1 MSAVT
6 DAPDKIRQWREH
18 PAQMVREL
26 FGAKPDPWQDEVL
39 EAFPHHQRLAMRACK
54 NPGKTCTEAWLGW
67 NYLLTR
73 PHPKI
78 LATSMTGENLADGLW
93 AEVAWWQKKSK
104 VLQREFTWTR
114 TRIFANSHPETWWM
128 SARTWPKTASA
139 EQQADTLAGLHADYT
154 LAIID
159 ECGAVPVPVLIA
171 AEAMLGSG
179 KEGHVLIG
187 GNTNTK
193 EGILYEACVTNRA
206 KWHVITVTG
215 DPDDPRRSTR
225 VDINWARDLIARY
238 GRSDPFVMVNVLGEF
253 PSGSSNSLVSLDDI
267 RAAQNRNY
275 RESDIARFPRII
287 SVDVAFEGVD
297 LSIVMRRQ
305 GPVLYPW
312 RRYRNIEPHI
322 GAGIVAREW
331 LDWDANACMI
341 DSTGGYGAAWI
352 SHLKLTG
359 RHPIAVNFAQRA
371 NDDLQFYNKR
381 AEMHWLGAQWIKEE
395 GMLPPDGT
403 PGMAELTAAM
413 TRTSYYENKG
423 RLQIEPKELV
433 KDKIGYSP
441 DDSDGFV
448 IGFSQPIAERRV
460 RMFPQSEQRER
471 QHQEWSPRA
480 ALDADRYGLMGSS

>member
-1 MSAVT
+1 
-6 DAPDKIRQWREH
+6 
-18 PAQMVREL
+18 MVREL
-26 FGAKPDPWQDEVL
+26 FKAKPDPWQDEVL
-39 EAFPHHQRLAMRACK
+39 EAFPHTQRLAMKACK

-93 AEVAWWQKKSK
+93 SELAWWQKKSP
-104 VLQREFTWTR
+104 VLEREFSWTR

-159 ECGAVPVPVLIA
+159 ECGNVPVAVLVA

-179 KEGHVLIG
+179 KESHVLIG

-193 EGILYEACVTNRA
+193 EGVLYEACVTNRA

-215 DPDDPRRSTR
+215 DPDDPNRSTR

-253 PSGSSNSLVSLDDI
+253 PSGSSNSLLSLDDI
-267 RAAQNRNY
+267 RAAQARNY
-275 RESDIARFPRII
+275 REHDIIRFPRIL
-287 SVDVAFEGVD
+287 SADVAFEGDD
-297 LSIVMRRQ
+297 LSVICKRQ
-305 GPVLYPW
+305 GPVLYNP
-312 RRYRNIEPHI
+312 RRFRNIEPHI
-322 GAGIVAREW
+322 GAGILAKEW
-331 LDWDANACMI
+331 RDWDANACFV
-341 DSTGGYGAAWI
+341 DNTGGYGGAWI
-352 SHLKLTG
+352 SHMKLIG
-359 RHPIAVNFAQRA
+359 RHPVGVNFSQKP
-371 NDDLQFYNKR
+371 NDDQFYNKR
-381 AEMHWLGAQWIKEE
+381 AEMCWLGAQWVKED
-395 GMLPPDGT
+395 GMLPPDT
-403 PGMAELTAAM
+403 VPGIPELIAAL
-413 TRTSYYENKG
+413 TRTSYYDNRG

-441 DDSDGFV
+441 DDFDGF
-448 IGFSQPIAERRV
+448 ILGFAQPVPERRV
-460 RMFPQSEQRER
+460 SMFSHIQPSAHR
-471 QHQEWSPRA
+471 EWSPRA
-480 ALDADRYGLMGSS
+480 ALDADGYGLRQ